1 MGFRINTNVTALI
14 AQGNL
19 AKTQHGLQT
28 SIERLSSG
36 LRINRGADDAA
47 GLTISEKL
55 RGQIKGL
62 NRAMTNAQD
71 GISLIQT
78 AEGALNED
86 ASILNR
92 LRELSIQAQADSL
105 TTTDRL
111 EIQKEVD
118 QLVDEID
125 RVSQTTEFN
134 TKKLLDGTASALV
147 SSNSKDL
154 KIFQVGDTS
163 ASTGDYKVSVNMQES
178 GAKQTQMSAIM
189 SDKETGRIA
198 NVGTKLKDL
207 ESFYDNDGNL
217 IIEAPKTIT
226 IRGNGAK
233 TDITV
238 SADMDLLDFT
248 NAMEKA
254 IVTEIEQG
262 GLGLRGSTFAF
273 DARSGQMVFESGR
286 SGQPG
291 DINLAADENLI
302 KAMGFQIT
310 QESEAPAYKVTATQR
325 GVSNPT
331 TTSANT
337 TTSTA
342 SGVIDGLDLKFTL
355 ATEARHEGSVPGS
368 EAIYIREG
376 LDDVVFTFH
385 DTNADD
391 FGQALASVTNG
402 VTVTLTA
409 GRAYSTA
416 SVAAIVNTAV
426 AVTTDTNHAFSQGGI
441 FSSAA
446 ARNPGV
452 TASMDGY
459 NLILSSSVTGTSG
472 TISVLAN
479 SQATQLLGLQTGKI
493 TGSGGTAAVITGGND
508 ISGGVKFAS
517 HASETMVRFQVGDGD
532 FNTSSNSTNHLT
544 FNRDELISPVSI
556 VDTFNDYFSS
566 NQIKVEATITSNG
579 RLELKSTETGEDAKV
594 SISGVQTTDQAVI
607 TTLGLVDG
615 QNDLGEPGV
624 AARYIGRTHES
635 ISTVGFGLDGWVTFN
650 VKDRFGT
657 DSGDI
662 LLGSG
667 TATNKIS
674 QTNQK
679 FTIAKDQMIS
689 ILDASDLV
697 STDIAYRFDAGN
709 RLEFFSKSA
718 GDGARVVLSA
728 DTTDQATYALNAF
741 GMDFQSAAQGTGETE
756 FNMHVTDRTLKFQI
770 GANKSQQLGFAIV
783 NTSAESL
790 QLTGLDITSTR
801 AATKALGLIDAA
813 VNRISSERSK
823 LGSLQNRLNS
833 TINNLNVTTTNLQ
846 ATESKIRDVDIAT
859 ETVNFTRSQIMIQAG
874 TSQLAQAKGISQNAL
889 TLLQG

>member
-1 MGFRINTNVTALI
+1 MGFRINTNVAALV

-19 AKTQHGLQT
+19 AKTQSGLQT

-163 ASTGDYKVSVNMQES
+163 SSTGDYKVTVNLQEAGS
-178 GAKQTQMSAIM
+178 KQVQQSAIL
-189 SDKETGRIA
+189 SDKDSGKIA
-198 NVGTKLKDL
+198 TTTTKLKDIA
-207 ESFYDNDGNL
+207 SFYDNDGNL
-217 IIEAPKTIT
+217 VIESPKAIT
-226 IRGNGAK
+226 LRGNGAR
-233 TDITV
+233 TDVTV

-254 IVTEIEQG
+254 IVTEIEDG

-273 DARSGQMVFESGR
+273 DARSGQIVFESGR

-310 QESEAPAYKVTATQR
+310 QESEPPAYKVTATQR
-325 GVSNPT
+325 GVQDPT

-355 ATEARHEGSVPGS
+355 ATEARHEGSIPAS
-368 EAIYIREG
+368 EAIYIKKDLG
-376 LDDVVFTFH
+376 DVVFTFH
-385 DTNADD
+385 DTNAIDNA
-391 FGQALASVTNG
+391 QAVTSITNG
-402 VTVTLTA
+402 VTITLTA

-416 SVAAIVNTAV
+416 SIAAIVNSAVGVSTDLSHALNPGVGWETAK
-426 AVTTDTNHAFSQGGI
+426 
-441 FSSAA
+441 
-446 ARNPGV
+446 NPGV

-472 TISVLAN
+472 TISVAAN
-479 SQATQLLGLQTGKI
+479 SQATQLLGLQSGKI

-517 HASETMVRFQVGDGD
+517 HNAETIVRFQVGDGD
-532 FNTSSNSTNHLT
+532 FNTSSDTPNHLT
-544 FNRDELISPVSI
+544 FNRDVLISPVSI
-556 VDTFNDYFSS
+556 IDTFNDYFSS

-579 RLELKSTETGEDAKV
+579 RLELRSTETGEDAKI
-594 SISGVQTTDQAVI
+594 SISGVTGNDEGQI
-607 TTLGLVDG
+607 TTLGLING

-624 AARYIGRTHES
+624 AATYIGRTHES
-635 ISTVGFGLDGWVTFN
+635 ISTVGFGLDGFVGFN
-650 VKDRFGT
+650 VVDRFGT
-657 DSGDI
+657 SSGAI
-662 LLGSG
+662 YLGSENVSS
-667 TATNKIS
+667 TKE
-674 QTNQK
+674 K

-689 ILDASDLV
+689 ILDGSDLV
-697 STDIAYRFDAGN
+697 STDVAYRFDAGN

-728 DTTDQATYALNAF
+728 NTSDQATYALNAF
-741 GMDFQSAAQGTGETE
+741 GMDFESAAQGTGETE
-756 FNMHVTDRTLKFQI
+756 FNMHVTDRTLTFQI